1 MKEDKSPVDEEISEN
16 ENAPDKEGA
25 DSADESGSKKQDD
38 GVKKEAVDEKAKRK
52 VVFSLCYIWGVL
64 FFLPLLMY
72 GADKDARRH
81 ANEGLIILIIALV
94 GNILFGIFMHVN
106 SGGVFG
112 MVFGILL
119 GLLNLGIFV
128 LAVIGIV
135 YVVKERE
142 EPIPLIGGITIIK

>member
-1 MKEDKSPVDEEISEN
+1 MNEDKLPEDDENKKTAGDTDDSDDRDKGKSESRKN
-16 ENAPDKEGA
+16 
-25 DSADESGSKKQDD
+25 SAE
-38 GVKKEAVDEKAKRK
+38 EERALRK

-72 GADKDARRH
+72 GSDKDARRH
-81 ANEGLIILIIALV
+81 ANEGLVMLLIALV

-106 SGGVFG
+106 AGGA
-112 MVFGILL
+112 FGIMFGVLL
-119 GLLNLGIFV
+119 GLLNLGIFI

-142 EPIPLIGGITIIK
+142 EPLPVVGRITLIK